1 MSLKVERFI
10 NQLMTSNC
18 YIVVDEDSKHCLC
31 IDPASEKSEREI
43 DHIEQNGLTL
53 DYIIVT
59 HEHTDHTWGVN
70 TLKKEYPEAK
80 LICSV
85 LCDKYA
91 KQSSK
96 AYFLFYYGKK
106 GYRYELM
113 PADLL
118 VKEDIILNW
127 YDSQIRFLLTPGHSK
142 GSMCIDINGSLFS
155 GDTIMP
161 YPSHLNKRDSSIPDL
176 KESIV
181 KLARL
186 YNPETIIMPGHG
198 DTITLHD
205 WLKKYMTL

>member
-1 MSLKVERFI
+1 MSLKIERFI

-18 YIVVDEDSKHCLC
+18 YIVADEESKHCLC

-43 DHIEQNGLTL
+43 EYIEQNGFTL
-53 DYIIVT
+53 DDIIVT

-70 TLKKEYPEAK
+70 TLKEKYPEAK
-80 LICSV
+80 LLCSE

-96 AYFLFYYGKK
+96 AYFLFYYGEK

-113 PADLL
+113 PADILIND
-118 VKEDIILNW
+118 DIFINW
-127 YDSQIRFLLTPGHSK
+127 HNSQIGFLLTPGHSK
-142 GSMCIDINGSLFS
+142 GSMCIDINGRLFS

-176 KESIV
+176 RESIE
-181 KLARL
+181 KITRL
-186 YNPETIIMPGHG
+186 YRPETIIMPGHG
-198 DTITLHD
+198 DTITLRD
-205 WLKKYMTL
+205 WLNNYWTI